1 MAKLVSKIYGDA
13 LFDLCLEE
21 QNLDAV
27 TEEVKEV
34 QAALQENPELMQF
47 FMNPD
52 ICKSEKIDFVE
63 RVFKGRV
70 SDDLVGF
77 LRIVVTKERS
87 NELGKIL
94 EYFTDR
100 VKAHNKIGVATVT
113 TPTELSDEWKAK
125 IEKRLLDTTS
135 FVKMEMSY
143 GIDPGLIGGMVIRI
157 GDTVVDSSIRT
168 KLAELSYKL
177 MNTSLESKN

>member
-1 MAKLVSKIYGDA
+1 MAKLISKIYGDA
-13 LFDLCLEE
+13 LFDLCLEQ

-27 TEEVKEV
+27 TGEVEAV

-77 LRIVVTKERS
+77 LRIIVTKERS
-87 NELGKIL
+87 NEMGRIL
-94 EYFTDR
+94 EYFIDR
-100 VKAHNKIGVATVT
+100 VKAHNKIGVAYVT
-113 TPTELSDEWKAK
+113 TPTELSDEWKIR
-125 IEKRLLDTTS
+125 IEKRLLETTKY
-135 FVKMEMSY
+135 VKMETSY
-143 GIDPGLIGGMVIRI
+143 GVDPTLIGGMVIRI

-168 KLAELSYKL
+168 KLAGLSHKL
-177 MNTSLESKN
+177 MNTSLENKN

>member
-13 LFDLCLEE
+13 LFDLCLEQQSLE
-21 QNLDAV
+21 NV
-27 TEEVKEV
+27 TEEVKAV
-34 QAALQENPELMQF
+34 RTALRENPELMQLL
-47 FMNPD
+47 MNPD

-70 SDDLVGF
+70 CEDLVGF

-87 NELGKIL
+87 NELERIL
-94 EYFTDR
+94 EYFIDR
-100 VKAHNKIGVATVT
+100 VKAHQKIGVAFVT
-113 TPTELSDEWKAK
+113 TPTELSDEWKEK
-125 IEKRLLDTTS
+125 IEKRLLETTDY
-135 FVKMEMSY
+135 VKMEMSY

-168 KLAELSYKL
+168 KLAGLSHRL
-177 MNTSLESKN
+177 MNTSLENKN